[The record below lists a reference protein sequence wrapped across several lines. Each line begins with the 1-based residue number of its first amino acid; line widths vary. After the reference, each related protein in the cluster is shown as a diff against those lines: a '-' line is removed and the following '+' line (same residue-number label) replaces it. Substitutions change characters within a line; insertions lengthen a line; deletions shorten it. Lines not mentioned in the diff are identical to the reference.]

1 MTNAEDR
8 KAAAARRSR
17 EYRARKRADRAAS
30 MPPAPS
36 TPAGTVM
43 RDALESSLSAMKW
56 LKDSDA
62 ALIAQA
68 RLLAKQVDELEH
80 AGNSAR
86 ALSAHRALSK
96 VLSDL
101 AGTPA
106 MRLQHELRSAR
117 LAMKQGGEDAAG
129 SGEAAAAGNVSQF
142 QRPARR
148 RRA

>member
-1 MTNAEDR
+1 
-8 KAAAARRSR
+8 
-17 EYRARKRADRAAS
+17 
-30 MPPAPS
+30 
-36 TPAGTVM
+36 M

-62 ALIAQA
+62 ASIAQA
-68 RLLAKQVDELEH
+68 RLLAKDVDELEH
-80 AGNSAR
+80 AGNAMR

-117 LAMKQGGEDAAG
+117 LAMKQQGGEDAAG
-129 SGEAAAAGNVSQF
+129 NGDAAASGNVSQF